1 MIYYLEG
8 RKGEQFWSLLLGLS
22 NKPKDSTQGMLR
34 LPSDNP
40 SYIPEDQEMTT
51 ICIYE
56 GGDPLHTRLE
66 QDSTAS
72 MASVISALT
81 RVAVPQGVS
90 RYQCH
95 LRLCLIALWAL
106 PVPQDMVTWANGCR
120 SLWGS
125 T

>member
-1 MIYYLEG
+1 
-8 RKGEQFWSLLLGLS
+8 
-22 NKPKDSTQGMLR
+22 MLR

-40 SYIPEDQEMTT
+40 RCIPEDQEMTT
-51 ICIYE
+51 ICICE
-56 GGDPLHTRLE
+56 GGDPLCTRLE

-72 MASVISALT
+72 MASVISTLT
-81 RVAVPQGVS
+81 RVTVPQGVS
-90 RYQCH
+90 RYQSQ

-106 PVPQDMVTWANGCR
+106 PFPQDMVTWANGCR